1 MDKAMN
7 FLTNNW
13 LAGIAAIGGWVLGFT
28 SDLFKEHL
36 RHKRERKA
44 EHAKVIQKEILT
56 PIYEYMKSFYLPV
69 SELREPPIYVVSES
83 LSKGVKHITEEAYA
97 GSRFVLRSRIPERP
111 TGQLLQAE
119 YWHETEGF
127 KRYYADAK
135 DVHYPELLAR
145 WEIFREKFVAMQQ
158 ASLDYAS
165 KISELLNE
173 SLKMSPF
180 SPMGMPEIPWAKY
193 ERISFILYKRH
204 LGVDGEGIRFF
215 DSWETSAKT
224 TQAQEEVF
232 KCHAAPE
239 AKQALEIITGIQ
251 KDHKTVDAIKS
262 ACGQLSIDAASL
274 IEDFRFEISKS
285 PKPRSCK
292 FV

>member
-1 MDKAMN
+1 MDN
-7 FLTNNW
+7 VVSFLLNNW
-13 LAGIAAIGGWVLGFT
+13 VAGITAVGAWAFGFA
-28 SDLFKEHL
+28 SDLGKDSW
-36 RHKRERKA
+36 RRKREAKE
-44 EHAKVIQKEILT
+44 EHAKLIQKEILT

-145 WEIFREKFVAMQQ
+145 WEIFRDKFVAMQQ
-158 ASLDYAS
+158 ASLDYS
-165 KISELLNE
+165 GKINGLLKE
-173 SLKMSPF
+173 GLKMSPF
-180 SPMGMPEIPWAKY
+180 SPMGTPEIPWAKY

-204 LGVDGEGIRFF
+204 LGVGGEGIKFF
-215 DSWETSAKT
+215 DSWETYAKT

-239 AKQALEIITGIQ
+239 AKQALEIINGIQ
-251 KDHKTVDAIKS
+251 KDQKTVDTIKS

-274 IEDFRFEISKS
+274 IEDFRFEISKA
-285 PKPRSCK
+285 PKPRNCK
-292 FV
+292 FI